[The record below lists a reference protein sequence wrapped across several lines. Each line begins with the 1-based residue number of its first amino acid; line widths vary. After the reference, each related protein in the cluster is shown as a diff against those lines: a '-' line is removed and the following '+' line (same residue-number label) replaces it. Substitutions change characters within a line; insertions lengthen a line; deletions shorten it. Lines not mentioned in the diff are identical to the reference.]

1 MRFLPWSGVFAAGGI
16 WLLTGCQTG
25 EPVNTQSASNTNPVQ
40 GQSANPSPEHG
51 GEPATAPSRPD
62 AATLEKFLAQAPS
75 VTPDLPPPPADAQG
89 PAMSLAKTAGTY
101 SCNIDYNQAYIINT
115 LPNKAWDTF
124 AWAPFYNVSCGS
136 AFWIYTYPLNQNHHH
151 LMYEDPGICY
161 SLSPPVKVGRYAY
174 PLARI
179 PGHCDQW
186 NTPSC
191 NYNSTDPANLPR
203 FLSPHMAADIDQ
215 IYVLDHSYARRT
227 FNLTSL
233 YIEPNSYAKDGC
245 YPDAGKIQLWYKVAA
260 TQQWWYWTWINPGQ
274 TFYPGSNGLGIDEI
288 RITSPN
294 AYTWGVD
301 NIKLDV
307 LY

>member
-1 MRFLPWSGVFAAGGI
+1 MHLKSKSAFAALGGF
-16 WLLTGCQTG
+16 LFLAGCQTG
-25 EPVNTQSASNTNPVQ
+25 ESVNVQATTDKAQAQ
-40 GQSANPSPEHG
+40 GQSRESEGSASG
-51 GEPATAPSRPD
+51 APIRPD
-62 AATLEKFLAQAPS
+62 AATLHQFLAKAPAT
-75 VTPDLPPPPADAQG
+75 TPDLPVPKADPGSAE
-89 PAMSLAKTAGTY
+89 PLAKTAGTY

-136 AFWIYTYPLNQNHHH
+136 AFWIYTYPMNQNHHH

-186 NTPSC
+186 NNPPC

-203 FLSPHMAADIDQ
+203 FLSPHTGSDIDQ
-215 IYVLDHSYARRT
+215 IYVLDHNYAHRT

-233 YIEPNSYAKDGC
+233 YIEPNTYAQDGC
-245 YPDAGKIQLWYKVAA
+245 YPDAGKIQLWFKVAS
-260 TQQWWYWTWINPGQ
+260 TQQWWYWTWIGPGQ
-274 TFYPGSNGLGIDEI
+274 TFYPGSWGLGLDEL

-294 AYTWGVD
+294 PPYGWGVD